1 MRVHDFAVRI
11 VRQARPLNLL
21 DHLRI
26 DGRRRRQIEKPV
38 SFELVRL
45 VELLKLRHQFLK
57 RLGMIV
63 FAGDVREALREFPQ
77 HIVIDLAGFA
87 ARPDGLFRLS
97 LIGLVGHRRTR
108 KSDNRKSPRQA
119 PLRCQTVERG
129 NQLPSRQIAG
139 RPENH
144 DRAGLRSEHVRLR
157 PLWGSLN
164 NFGCVRVAGCHGDPC
179 REIEVECLPLPEL
192 FARHGVPYF
201 LKVDIEGADKLCA
214 QSLRGSAPLPPFVSF
229 EFMAADAETI
239 LATLRDLGYRRFKMI
254 YGACFTQSEPI
265 FRQEFGMR
273 LLRKLYRR
281 LPPFRAGLDHLPD
294 RLRPAK
300 EEFQVFRARHP
311 YAFPPGSSGPF
322 AEETH
327 GPWRNADY
335 ILAALDRVKRRA
347 ASDPQANLWY
357 DIHASF

>member
-1 MRVHDFAVRI
+1 MRTSANFKTQTGSGIHQDLIYDIGIHNGDDTAYYLSRGYRVVAVD
-11 VRQARPLNLL
+11 ANPLMM
-21 DHLRI
+21 D
-26 DGRRRRQIEKPV
+26 
-38 SFELVRL
+38 
-45 VELLKLRHQFLK
+45 
-57 RLGMIV
+57 
-63 FAGDVREALREFPQ
+63 
-77 HIVIDLAGFA
+77 A
-87 ARPDGLFRLS
+87 ARQKFAEAVASGRLT
-97 LIGLVGHRRTR
+97 LLNVGI
-108 KSDNRKSPRQA
+108 
-119 PLRCQTVERG
+119 L
-129 NQLPSRQIAG
+129 
-139 RPENH
+139 
-144 DRAGLRSEHVRLR
+144 DRAGQLRFYVNENDSKLSSFDHKL
-157 PLWGSLN
+157 
-164 NFGCVRVAGCHGDPC
+164 AGCHGDPC